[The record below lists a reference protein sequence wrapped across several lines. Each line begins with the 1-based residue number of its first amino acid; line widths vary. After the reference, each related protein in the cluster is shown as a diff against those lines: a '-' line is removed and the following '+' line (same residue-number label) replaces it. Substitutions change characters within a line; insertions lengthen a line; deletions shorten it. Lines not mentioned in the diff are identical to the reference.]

1 MLQSKI
7 IMLLILHDQAIKWT
21 YLITSPG
28 GVSGEKFSP
37 THTPGWALGHRVSW
51 LPLDEWEQGWWQ
63 GWWQG
68 WIQRYR
74 SGGEGY
80 PSYVLCFIIYY
91 CSQIVGKSLLNF
103 LQPRIPRF
111 LFWNMVPI
119 HSPSCFVFSC
129 PSLEGSWWQWWAHW
143 TACRIADGRHSPWT
157 AFSKVSPGFARGEG
171 ATFRMKRKL
180 PNAFQE
186 NNWIE
191 FMKLW

>member
-1 MLQSKI
+1 MFDVTIKNHHAFDPPWPGHQMNLFNHIPWRSLRRKVLPDPHTW
-7 IMLLILHDQAIKWT
+7 MSSRTPCLLAPPGRMGTRMVARVMARMNPRIPLRW
-21 YLITSPG
+21 G
-28 GVSGEKFSP
+28 GVP
-37 THTPGWALGHRVSW
+37 
-51 LPLDEWEQGWWQ
+51 
-63 GWWQG
+63 
-68 WIQRYR
+68 I
-74 SGGEGY
+74 
-80 PSYVLCFIIYY
+80 LCFIIYY

-191 FMKLW
+191 FMRLW